1 MPRPVDVTA
10 VRLYCKSPGSS
21 QLRKRAAAELA
32 ALEGAGWV
40 ETRRTTGPDHVVVR
54 LERPRTARE
63 DWRAPQG
70 GPARGRR

>member
-1 MPRPVDVTA
+1 MPNAVDVTA

-32 ALEGAGWV
+32 TLEGAGWV
-40 ETRRTTGPDHVVVR
+40 ETHRTTGADHVIVR
-54 LERPRTARE
+54 LERPRTARQE
-63 DWRAPQG
+63 LRAPQG